1 MMTKQSH
8 VSSRSP
14 EFALLGLLAQQP
26 AHGYELHQRLAENL
40 GQIWHISQSQTYS
53 ILNRL
58 EARGLIEGLL
68 QKQDKLPARKQFHL
82 TPKGQQ
88 RLLNWLYTTSRSSV
102 HAIRVEFLTR
112 LYFVQAIAPERL
124 RKIIAEQEDEI
135 RVGLDRLQKIRS
147 DLPPDQVFNIL
158 GLDLRIQQLE
168 SLLDWL
174 DDCRS
179 AITMESIPNT

>member
-1 MMTKQSH
+1 MAKQSH
-8 VSSRSP
+8 VGSRSP

-26 AHGYELHQRLAENL
+26 AHGYELHQRLVENL

-58 EARGLIEGLL
+58 ESRGLIDGVL
-68 QKQDKLPARKQFHL
+68 QKHDKFPARKQFHL

-102 HAIRVEFLTR
+102 RAIRVEFLTR
-112 LYFVQAIAPERL
+112 LYFIQAIAPDRL
-124 RKIIAEQEDEI
+124 ENIIAEQEYEI
-135 RVGLDRLQKIRS
+135 RVGLDRLQEVRS

-158 GLDLRIQQLE
+158 GVDLRIQQLK
-168 SLLDWL
+168 SLLVWL
-174 DDCRS
+174 DNCRS
-179 AITMESIPNT
+179 TITMESIPNS